1 MAATPFKV
9 KYLLW
14 GFVLLLLVLN
24 IVLEKKTIFAPTME
38 QILVLERD
46 QETVIS
52 IPPSKM
58 KFHYHEM
65 WNHTTSTIEIP
76 DEYQNPFD
84 IFVLDGN
91 NGNRRRPLTSLEIL
105 QNVLHGTQY
114 RAEFEA
120 VEAYMDETS
129 DNANSPIPKCLLP
142 DVKATQK
149 LANRIVQGRN
159 ERQRQRQ
166 PYQQR
171 RRKKKRD
178 WQYDQL
184 MLPLPILNGEDTIV
198 IIFESRLGSSIAF
211 LLNEPN

>member
-9 KYLLW
+9 KYLRW
-14 GFVLLLLVLN
+14 GFVILLIVLSIIYSN
-24 IVLEKKTIFAPTME
+24 TVILSFRIVLENKTIIAPPTME

-46 QETVIS
+46 QKTTVIS

-58 KFHYHEM
+58 KVHYHEM

-149 LANRIVQGRN
+149 LAKRIVQRRN
-159 ERQRQRQ
+159 ERQQQRQRQ
-166 PYQQR
+166 PYQQQR
-171 RRKKKRD
+171 RRREKKRD

-184 MLPLPILNGEDTIV
+184 MLSLPILNGEDTI
-198 IIFESRLGSSIAF
+198 L
-211 LLNEPN
+211 